1 MSRRALLLGA
11 TGLVGG
17 HCLRL
22 LLDCDAYQEVRVLT
36 RRPLGIDHPK
46 LIEKVVEPAQFD
58 KETEFFQVDDV
69 FCALGTTL
77 KQAGSKEAFRAVDLG
92 LITAVGRAARDA
104 GVQRFMMVSA
114 VNANAHSPF
123 FYARTKGQAERELKA
138 LKLPLLALFQPS
150 LLLGERERPRP
161 VEAFG
166 IRFSKIIDPITRW
179 TDAHWLPVSG
189 ERVAEALVGMA
200 LEGPATGVYRVRF
213 RDFVVYAGKFREK
226 YPRPEK
232 E

>member
-58 KETEFFQVDDV
+58 KETEYFQVDDV

-77 KQAGSKEAFRAVDLG
+77 KQAGSKEAFRAVDLD

-104 GVQRFMMVSA
+104 GSGARA
-114 VNANAHSPF
+114 RAH
-123 FYARTKGQAERELKA
+123 T
-138 LKLPLLALFQPS
+138 
-150 LLLGERERPRP
+150 
-161 VEAFG
+161 
-166 IRFSKIIDPITRW
+166 
-179 TDAHWLPVSG
+179 SG
-189 ERVAEALVGMA
+189 ERSAVRVDARREAREVEDARAGRRGRRRGDEA
-200 LEGPATGVYRVRF
+200 RGDGRRGRDDGTQVRRVHAR
-213 RDFVVYAGKFREK
+213 GG
-226 YPRPEK
+226 
-232 E
+232 